1 MTHKNIPR
9 TSSIDRRTV
18 LGLLSGSLAAL
29 AGCSGGLSDSSDGG
43 DGSADPPEEQSDYIE
58 ETSIE
63 IVENGRQLAL
73 EVAVTDEIEPS
84 SVSIITESG
93 REFASDYF
101 SPGETRTRLSLTE
114 GEDSYEPLPRGQHT
128 LYLRGDEVE
137 TKLPLELGTTFE
149 FEEAVPGTEHEKI
162 RDDSLG
168 VVVRNVGQR
177 TGAATQTI
185 LNGENKDSDPFEP
198 IEPGE
203 TGIVEFTFLLANGSH
218 CVKVE
223 ETTERDEELTVG
235 FLWSDPVTITQ
246 SIKYTDRF
254 DSTGN
259 GCKRTLAGDPEE
271 VTTTPTKTETG
282 G

>member
-1 MTHKNIPR
+1 MTKQDIPR
-9 TSSIDRRTV
+9 NSSIDRRTV
-18 LGLLSGSLAAL
+18 LGLLSGGLATL
-29 AGCSGGLSDSSDGG
+29 AGCSGGLFDDSGG
-43 DGSADPPEEQSDYIE
+43 DGGSASPPEEQSDYIE

-84 SVSIITESG
+84 SVSLITESG
-93 REFASDYF
+93 REFSSDYF
-101 SPGETRTRLSLTE
+101 SSGETRIRLSLTE
-114 GEDSYEPLPRGQHT
+114 GEDSNEPLPRGQHT
-128 LYLRGDEVE
+128 LYLRGDGVE

-149 FEEAVPGTEHEKI
+149 FEETVPGTEHKNI

-177 TGAATQTI
+177 TGAATRTI

-223 ETTERDEELTVG
+223 ETTVREEELTVG
-235 FLWSDPVTITQ
+235 FLWSDPVIVTQ
-246 SIKYTDRF
+246 PIKYTDRF

-259 GCKRTLAGDPEE
+259 GCKRTLAGEPER
-271 VTTTPTKTETG
+271 VTTTPRKTETET
-282 G
+282 

>member
-1 MTHKNIPR
+1 MTKQDIPR
-9 TSSIDRRTV
+9 NSSIDRRTV

-43 DGSADPPEEQSDYIE
+43 DGGGGPPEEQSDYIE
-58 ETSIE
+58 ETKIKVVRNNE
-63 IVENGRQLAL
+63 LAL
-73 EVAVTDEIEPS
+73 EVAVTDDIDPS

-93 REFASDYF
+93 REFSSDYF
-101 SPGETRTRLSLTE
+101 SSGETRTSLLLTE
-114 GEDSYEPLPRGQHT
+114 GDDNNEPLPRGQHT
-128 LYLRGDEVE
+128 LYFRGDGIE
-137 TKLPLELGTTFE
+137 TEIPLELGTTFE
-149 FEEAVPGTEHEKI
+149 FEEIVPGTEHEKI

-177 TGAATQTI
+177 TGAAVRTI
-185 LNGENKDSDPFEP
+185 LNGERDSKPFEP

-203 TGIVEFTFLLANGSH
+203 TGIVEFTFLLKDRPH

-223 ETTERDEELTVG
+223 ETTLREEELTVG

-246 SIKYTDRF
+246 PIKYTDRF

-259 GCKRTLAGDPEE
+259 GCKRTLAGEPEE
-271 VTTTPTKTETG
+271 VTATSVETETET
-282 G
+282 

>member
-29 AGCSGGLSDSSDGG
+29 AGCDGLSDSSDGG
-43 DGSADPPEEQSDYIE
+43 DGSAGPPDEQSDYIE

-114 GEDSYEPLPRGQHT
+114 GEDSYEPLPRGRHR

-137 TKLPLELGTTFE
+137 TKLQLELGTTFE
-149 FEEAVPGTEHEKI
+149 LEEVVPGTEHEEV

-168 VVVRNVGQR
+168 VVLRNVGQQ
-177 TGAATQTI
+177 TGAAVRTVV
-185 LNGENKDSDPFEP
+185 NGENKDSDPFAP
-198 IEPGE
+198 IKPDE
-203 TGIVEFTFLLANGSH
+203 TGIVEFAFLLNNRVAN
-218 CVKVE
+218 CAKVE
-223 ETTERDEELTVG
+223 KTTERAEKLAVE
-235 FLWSDPVTITQ
+235 FLWSDSVVLTQTI
-246 SIKYTDRF
+246 SYDNSK
-254 DSTGN
+254 
-259 GCKRTLAGDPEE
+259 GCKKSLAGTPEE
-271 VTTTPTKTETG
+271 ITETSTETEA
-282 G
+282 

>member
-1 MTHKNIPR
+1 MTHKTIPR
-9 TSSIDRRTV
+9 NSSIDRRTV

-43 DGSADPPEEQSDYIE
+43 DGGGGPPEEQSDYIE

-93 REFASDYF
+93 REFVSDYF

-128 LYLRGDEVE
+128 LYLRGDDVE

-149 FEEAVPGTEHEKI
+149 FEEVLPGAEHP
-162 RDDSLG
+162 DFVDGSLAM
-168 VVVRNVGQR
+168 VVRNVGKR
-177 TGAATQTI
+177 TDAASQT
-185 LNGENKDSDPFEP
+185 LLDGETRSERFVPV
-198 IEPGE
+198 EPGE
-203 TGIVEFTFLLANGSH
+203 STAVKFDFLLKDGPGICA
-218 CVKVE
+218 
-223 ETTERDEELTVG
+223 RADEAGEIAEINHRLAVN
-235 FLWSDPVTITQ
+235 FLWSDTVTVSQT
-246 SIKYTDRF
+246 IKYNNTD
-254 DSTGN
+254 
-259 GCKRTLAGDPEE
+259 GCKKSLVGEPEE
-271 VTTTPTKTETG
+271 VTTTPTKTETET
-282 G
+282 